1 MSEMD
6 EIMRTTAGI
15 PTPDNTG
22 EADLNKKS
30 VHIPAHPQQTLDL
43 HGFTV
48 HEGVWEAELF
58 LKRCRKQG
66 FVKVRIITGHGS
78 ETGISLL
85 FSHVGQRLHALAS
98 GYGDLK
104 VERQKGFFDIIILP

>member
-15 PTPDNTG
+15 PTPENTG

-30 VHIPAHPQQTLDL
+30 VHIPGNPQQTLDL

-48 HEGVWEAELF
+48 HEGAWEAELF
-58 LKRCRKQG
+58 LKRCRKADL
-66 FVKVRIITGHGS
+66 VKIRIITGHGS

-85 FSHVGQRLHALAS
+85 FSHVGKRLMELQA
-98 GYGDLK
+98 GYGYIK
-104 VERQKGFFDIIILP
+104 VERLKGFFDIILLP